1 MIPTFEADEKGAPMM
16 FVRTARAA
24 VLALAATA
32 ALAPAAAA
40 NSLENLERERA
51 QLIQTALDPAL
62 GADAR
67 QAKLASAQHRLV
79 DLERMVLRDD
89 KLRGDT
95 SPVTRIA
102 FQNYDLTFLVH
113 ASTEHE
119 TTVVEHW
126 MDQLGLTTSAV
137 MNARAGRR

>member
-1 MIPTFEADEKGAPMM
+1 MR
-16 FVRTARAA
+16 VRTARAA
-24 VLALAATA
+24 VLALLAAG
-32 ALAPAAAA
+32 ALAPSAAA

-51 QLIQTALDPAL
+51 QLIRTALDPELA
-62 GADAR
+62 ADAR
-67 QAKLASAQHRLV
+67 QAKLAGAQHRLV

-89 KLRGDT
+89 KLRGNT
-95 SPVTRIA
+95 APITRIA